1 MAGDYGA
8 YEEALSAG
16 SSLAWERQWE
26 QAIEAYRRALA
37 EFPNDAAALSG
48 LGMALAEVGRL
59 EEALSA
65 YQEAA
70 RADREDPTQLEHAA
84 QILERLAR
92 SQEASQ
98 AYLEA
103 AERYSRRQ
111 APTLAVER
119 WQDAV
124 RADPACVTAH
134 VRLLQV
140 YLSERKEREALG
152 EYLALADIYEA
163 EGKNERALE
172 LCRYAL
178 QLDPH
183 DPNVLSMM
191 DRLRYGERPPGRAP
205 GTGPLDPSVL
215 DEERRGSPV
224 EAARQKALGVLAE
237 AVFDERPPQ
246 TGPLILRPLSK
257 REVDGLLSKALDAQ
271 TKGDVEEAITYY
283 EEVLRG
289 GVIQPA
295 IDFNLGLLYQQHL
308 RFDEAIGQFQ
318 KSLGSADYRL
328 GSYFALGECCRALG
342 RIDEALGHFVEG
354 LRVLDLA
361 MVRQDQVDGLARVYD
376 KLARTYTVQGGRGQA
391 VEFVNVLI
399 SFMNEPDWE
408 DRLAQA
414 RACLDA
420 LTPEGPVLA
429 LAEVFAV
436 PDSARVL
443 ESIALA
449 QDYLR
454 RDLTNAAL
462 DELDRAVTLAPYF
475 LPVHLQMA
483 EALVGMGQADGA
495 VAKFLAIAD
504 VYQVRGDSSQAA
516 VAYER
521 ALGLAPT
528 NAMARANLIDL
539 LVGHGEVDRALEQ
552 TMLLAAVYYQ
562 MAQWDRAREAYGA
575 ALELAPKG
583 SPERQWTLRILHNI
597 GDIDVQRLDWRQ
609 AVSVY
614 RRICE
619 LSPGDEKARLT
630 LVDYFHRFGRP
641 EQAIVELDGL
651 LRFLREAGATERV
664 IAVLQDLV
672 QERADDIPL
681 RTRLAQAF
689 LDARD
694 VEQALV
700 HLDTLGDL
708 QLQAGRTE
716 EAVGTIEMILRLNPP
731 HAEPYRKLLAEL
743 TSGQANR

>member
-1 MAGDYGA
+1 
-8 YEEALSAG
+8 
-16 SSLAWERQWE
+16 
-26 QAIEAYRRALA
+26 
-37 EFPNDAAALSG
+37 
-48 LGMALAEVGRL
+48 
-59 EEALSA
+59 
-65 YQEAA
+65 
-70 RADREDPTQLEHAA
+70 
-84 QILERLAR
+84 
-92 SQEASQ
+92 
-98 AYLEA
+98 
-103 AERYSRRQ
+103 
-111 APTLAVER
+111 
-119 WQDAV
+119 
-124 RADPACVTAH
+124 
-134 VRLLQV
+134 
-140 YLSERKEREALG
+140 
-152 EYLALADIYEA
+152 
-163 EGKNERALE
+163 
-172 LCRYAL
+172 
-178 QLDPH
+178 
-183 DPNVLSMM
+183 
-191 DRLRYGERPPGRAP
+191 
-205 GTGPLDPSVL
+205 
-215 DEERRGSPV
+215 
-224 EAARQKALGVLAE
+224 
-237 AVFDERPPQ
+237 
-246 TGPLILRPLSK
+246 
-257 REVDGLLSKALDAQ
+257 
-271 TKGDVEEAITYY
+271 
-283 EEVLRG
+283 
-289 GVIQPA
+289 
-295 IDFNLGLLYQQHL
+295 
-308 RFDEAIGQFQ
+308 
-318 KSLGSADYRL
+318 
-328 GSYFALGECCRALG
+328 
-342 RIDEALGHFVEG
+342 
-354 LRVLDLA
+354 
-361 MVRQDQVDGLARVYD
+361 
-376 KLARTYTVQGGRGQA
+376 
-391 VEFVNVLI
+391 
-399 SFMNEPDWE
+399 MNEPDWE

-539 LVGHGEVDRALEQ
+539 LVSQGEVDRALEQ

-597 GDIDVQRLDWRQ
+597 GDIDVQRVDWRQ

-672 QERADDIPL
+672 Q
-681 RTRLAQAF
+681 
-689 LDARD
+689 
-694 VEQALV
+694 
-700 HLDTLGDL
+700 
-708 QLQAGRTE
+708 
-716 EAVGTIEMILRLNPP
+716 
-731 HAEPYRKLLAEL
+731 
-743 TSGQANR
+743 